1 VPRFPGAFSAWGM
14 LETDLRRDFSR
25 SFYAKAA
32 AADLAALTEI
42 FRLLEAE
49 GRAALADEGVPAD
62 ATRVEHSL
70 DMRYEA
76 QEYTLTI
83 AAGDPL
89 ADGFVEQIA
98 QRFHEAHDARYG
110 HSNPGAPVEFVTA
123 RTVLL
128 GELGRAAPEQ
138 IEPSESAHPRARET
152 VFGRRNWDTVVVS
165 RHELAEELSGP
176 AIVDEQTA
184 TTVVP
189 PGWTLHVGG
198 LGTLLLSNVGEDA

>member
-1 VPRFPGAFSAWGM
+1 M

-32 AADLAALTEI
+32 AADLTALAEI
-42 FRLLEAE
+42 FRSLEAE
-49 GRAALADEGVPAD
+49 GRAALADEGVPPE

-83 AAGDPL
+83 PAGDPL

-98 QRFHEAHDARYG
+98 QRFHDAHDARYG

-123 RTVLL
+123 RTALL

-138 IEPSESAHPRARET
+138 IEPGESAHPRRREA
-152 VFGRRNWDTVVVS
+152 VFGRRSWDTAVVS
-165 RHELAEELSGP
+165 RDELAEALSGP

-189 PGWTLHVGG
+189 PGWTLRVDA
-198 LGTLLLSNVGEDA
+198 LGTLLLTKAGEDV